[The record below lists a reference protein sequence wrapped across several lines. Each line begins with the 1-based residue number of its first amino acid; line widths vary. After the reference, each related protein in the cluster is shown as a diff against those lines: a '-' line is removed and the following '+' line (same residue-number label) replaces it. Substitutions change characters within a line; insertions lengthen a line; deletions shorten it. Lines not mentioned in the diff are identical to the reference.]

1 MKRGANKM
9 KTFNSINLHDILK
22 VEMNTEVLNTSGG
35 PFTIT
40 KYRFT
45 DTEGNVFTVNAFLKE
60 EQDK

>member
-1 MKRGANKM
+1 M

-22 VEMNTEVLNTSGG
+22 VEMNTEALNTSGG